1 MDASALELHDIMGG
15 LSDIAFSMDS
25 LREVLITLEEA
36 LDLTYD
42 HSSQKMV
49 HIIGRVLECLSEDLS
64 DRIDE
69 LDHFIIDKNSMA

>member
-1 MDASALELHDIMGG
+1 MSMIELHDIMSD
-15 LSDIAFSMDS
+15 LSRVSFGIDS
-25 LREVLITLEEA
+25 LRDVLMSLEEA
-36 LDLTYD
+36 YDLNHD